1 MSKMKYLHRIADESL
16 DLRLE
21 AFGAVQIAGPKWC
34 GKTTTAERR
43 AASVIKMQDPDR
55 REGYLATSRTKPS
68 LLLKGDTPRLIDEWQ
83 VAPVIWDAVRHAVDE
98 RRMKGQ
104 FILTGSTVVDD
115 EKIMHT
121 GTGRITKMA
130 MYPMSL
136 FESLESNG
144 RISLQLLFDD
154 TVSLSVS
161 DAVH

>member
-1 MSKMKYLHRIADESL
+1 MKEMKYLSRIADKTL

-55 REGYLATSRTKPS
+55 REGYLATARTKPS

-98 RRMKGQ
+98 RREKGQ
-104 FILTGSTVVDD
+104 FILTGSTVIDDD
-115 EKIMHT
+115 EIMHT

-130 MYPMSL
+130 ISQALGGRLSYYHDRSG
-136 FESLESNG
+136 LEA
-144 RISLQLLFDD
+144 
-154 TVSLSVS
+154 
-161 DAVH
+161 DAATGTLKERNIGC